1 LAKVTGSVFKPKI
14 ALTNFAIPSLFI
26 FGEGHTGSVFKPKN
40 ALTNFAI
47 PSLVFFWR
55 LISTKQERLPEIP
68 LTSIAIPSFV
78 FVGA

>member
-26 FGEGHTGSVFKPKN
+26 FGEGDRLCFQTSKCIDKLCHPFTR
-40 ALTNFAI
+40 L
-47 PSLVFFWR
+47 FWR